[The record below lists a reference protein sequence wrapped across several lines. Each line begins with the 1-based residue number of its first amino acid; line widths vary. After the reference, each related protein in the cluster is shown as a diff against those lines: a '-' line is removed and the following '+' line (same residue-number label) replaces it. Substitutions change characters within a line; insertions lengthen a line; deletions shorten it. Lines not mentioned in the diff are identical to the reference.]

1 MIFPP
6 GPLVVPSLLSADF
19 TQLGDDVRR
28 LGTIGAPVLH
38 LDVMD
43 GMFVP
48 NISFGPMVVRAVNK
62 ITDIFLDV
70 HLMIMDPDRYLQAF
84 CDAGADNLTVHVEA
98 CTDIAAT
105 LQRIKALGMKAGVSL
120 NPETPVEALVPALPH
135 ADLVLVMSVHPG
147 FGGQKFIPD
156 SLTKLQQLRS
166 MIDTAGTSAILE
178 VDGGID
184 PDTIRSAADAGAQY
198 LVAGNAVFH
207 GRKLEDNFHHLKTIL
222 TS

>member
-1 MIFPP
+1 MTFPS
-6 GPLVVPSLLSADF
+6 GPLIVPSILSADF
-19 TQLGDDVRR
+19 IQLGDDVRR
-28 LGTIGAPVLH
+28 LATVGAPVLH

-62 ITDIFLDV
+62 ASDLFLDV

-98 CTDIAAT
+98 CSDITGT
-105 LQRIKALGMKAGVSL
+105 LKRIKALGMNAGVSL
-120 NPETPVEALVPALPH
+120 NPETPVDALLPALPF

-147 FGGQKFIPD
+147 FGGQKFIPE
-156 SLTKLQQLRS
+156 SITKLKTLRT
-166 MIDTAGTSAILE
+166 MIADAGTSAILE

-184 PDTIRSAADAGAQY
+184 PETIRSAADAGAHY
-198 LVAGNAVFH
+198 LVAGNAVFQN
-207 GRKLEDNFHHLKTIL
+207 RRLEDNFHHLKTLI
-222 TS
+222 TT